1 VKYDYTLKDL
11 FKDIPSGLLQLLTGF
26 RDGKFLDIQFPDI
39 KYRQP
44 DLLLE
49 LPDKTIF
56 HLEFQSAYDPTMLL
70 RMLEY
75 QFLIYQ
81 QHGKEAK
88 QLLLYVGEEPVKFEN
103 KINLAHLQ
111 YSYTVQDISDID
123 CKLLLESD
131 KPEDIVLAI
140 LCKTDDPKRTI
151 RRILGKLSAL
161 PEKTRKDYIIK
172 LLNLS
177 HLRKLDFLINEEV
190 KKMPITMDIQE
201 SFLFKQGRAQ
211 GLSEGLAEGHTEG
224 RAEGKQETKREDIL
238 NLYTKLNLTSAKIAE
253 VLNVDITF
261 VVSTLEEAGL
271 LKHN

>member
-1 VKYDYTLKDL
+1 MKYDYTLKDL
-11 FKDIPSGLLQLLTGF
+11 FKDIPSALLQMLTGF
-26 RDGKFLDIQFPDI
+26 KDGKFLDIQFPEI

-56 HLEFQSAYDPTMLL
+56 HLEFQSSYDSTMLL

-88 QLLLYVGEEPVKFEN
+88 QLLLYVGDEPAEFKHE
-103 KINLAHLQ
+103 INLTHLK
-111 YSYTVQDISDID
+111 YSYDVKDIKDID
-123 CKLLLESD
+123 CLSLLESN

-140 LCKTDDPKRTI
+140 LCKTDEPQRII
-151 RRILGKLSAL
+151 RRILEKLSVL
-161 PEKTRKDYIIK
+161 PEKTRKDYMLK

-201 SFLFKQGRAQ
+201 SFLFKQGK
-211 GLSEGLAEGHTEG
+211 AEGI
-224 RAEGKQETKREDIL
+224 AEGQTTGKQDAKKEDIL
-238 NLYTKLNLTSAKIAE
+238 NLYTKLSLTPEKIAE
-253 VLNVDITF
+253 VLNVDTAF
-261 VVSTLEEAGL
+261 VISTLEEAGV

>member
-1 VKYDYTLKDL
+1 MKYDYTLKDL
-11 FKDIPSGLLQLLTGF
+11 FKDIPSALLQMLTGF
-26 RDGKFLDIQFPDI
+26 RDGKFLDIQFPEI

-49 LPDKTIF
+49 LPDGTIF
-56 HLEFQSAYDPTMLL
+56 HLEFQSSYDATMLL

-88 QLLLYVGEEPVKFEN
+88 QLLLYVGDESAEFKQE
-103 KINLAHLQ
+103 INLAHLK
-111 YSYTVQDISDID
+111 YSYGVKDIKEID
-123 CKLLLESD
+123 CLSLLESN

-140 LCKTDDPKRTI
+140 LCKTEEPQRTI
-151 RRILGKLSAL
+151 RRILEKLSVL
-161 PEKTRKDYIIK
+161 PEKTRKDNILK

-201 SFLFKQGRAQ
+201 SFLFKQGEAK
-211 GLSEGLAEGHTEG
+211 GHTTG
-224 RAEGKQETKREDIL
+224 RTEGKQETTKEVIL
-238 NLYTKLNLTSAKIAE
+238 NLYTKLNLLPEKIAE
-253 VLNVDITF
+253 VLNVDTAF